1 MGRLQ
6 RSYERNLGHCRFWA
20 GLGTAI
26 LGALMLFIANVVWD
40 IGQDPQAW
48 TPPSEA
54 ALSIGI
60 FILGQ
65 AATISFIVA
74 WTFRNLYRSDDAA
87 LTGDETFQ
95 KPEERDETMA
105 EGKTS
110 YEIIE
115 TIGALSNEVLTLDQA
130 FCSCTPEEH
139 HIPAGIRGIINI
151 LGWAISVE
159 DNYEM
164 VDGALPLLGYL
175 MGTEGVDEVIERM
188 GSAHPEVTQLIELLR
203 TFCPKGRENG

>member
-26 LGALMLFIANVVWD
+26 LGALLLFIANVVWD

-48 TPPSEA
+48 APPSEA

-87 LTGDETFQ
+87 LTVDETFQ

-105 EGKTS
+105 
-110 YEIIE
+110 
-115 TIGALSNEVLTLDQA
+115 
-130 FCSCTPEEH
+130 
-139 HIPAGIRGIINI
+139 
-151 LGWAISVE
+151 
-159 DNYEM
+159 
-164 VDGALPLLGYL
+164 
-175 MGTEGVDEVIERM
+175 
-188 GSAHPEVTQLIELLR
+188 
-203 TFCPKGRENG
+203 